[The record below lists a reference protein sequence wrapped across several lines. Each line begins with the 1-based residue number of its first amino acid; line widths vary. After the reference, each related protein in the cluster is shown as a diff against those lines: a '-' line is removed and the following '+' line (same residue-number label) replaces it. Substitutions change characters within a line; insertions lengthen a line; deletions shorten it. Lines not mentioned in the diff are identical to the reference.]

1 MVCLRA
7 LALHLNIILGL
18 VGVVVAQGCAPSP
31 AQLPEPSDLP
41 IIPTLPDPFTFR
53 LSDRRVRSRADWPC
67 RRAELLALV
76 QHYLYG
82 SWPDP
87 ARETVRASRSP
98 SRSLEFGSGSSSTT
112 VTANL
117 TITVSV
123 DGKTASFPANI
134 TLPRARTG
142 SGKVPV
148 VIATGPLVPV
158 PPEPFLESGVAVAAF
173 DVKDVANDSDARIGA
188 FWELYAERDIG
199 EPEFRT
205 FNARACREKLQ
216 D

>member
-1 MVCLRA
+1 MSQSNIAIRLLLF
-7 LALHLNIILGL
+7 LATLTFISTAT
-18 VGVVVAQGCAPSP
+18 AQAQACAPLP
-31 AQLPEPSDLP
+31 ARLPEPSDLP
-41 IIPTLPDPFTFR
+41 IIHTLPDPFTFR

-87 ARETVRASRSP
+87 ARETVRASRSAFHP
-98 SRSLEFGSGSSSTT
+98 FESGST
-112 VTANL
+112 TANL

-123 DGKTASFPANI
+123 GGRTASFPANI

-173 DVKDVANDSDARIGA
+173 DVKYVANDSDARIGA

-199 EPEFRT
+199 EPESRT
-205 FNARACREKLQ
+205 FNVLSGKGFQ